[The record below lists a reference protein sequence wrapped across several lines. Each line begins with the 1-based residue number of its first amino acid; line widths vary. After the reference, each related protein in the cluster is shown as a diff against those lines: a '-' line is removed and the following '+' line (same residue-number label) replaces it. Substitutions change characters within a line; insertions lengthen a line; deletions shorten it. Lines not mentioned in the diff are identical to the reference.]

1 MSRVEKIGI
10 TISVIF
16 IAWVALSFVEVI
28 THNLESGY
36 VYNSLN
42 AFQVLKEARELW
54 H

>member
-16 IAWVALSFVEVI
+16 IAWFALSFVEVI

-42 AFQVLKEARELW
+42 AFQVLKEVRGLW

>member
-16 IAWVALSFVEVI
+16 IAWFTLSFIEVI
-28 THNLESGY
+28 THNLETGY
-36 VYNSLN
+36 VYSPLN
-42 AFQVLKEARELW
+42 AFLVLKEVRSLW